1 MLMNY
6 GKEYV
11 SITLKLVMYAS
22 IYKPTKEIKVGLFIP
37 KKHAIC
43 LNVKKKWHW
52 GTRGSI
58 LTEIG
63 FRIVLFLYCF
73 VVILLSLFV
82 IVRLF

>member
-37 KKHAIC
+37 KNHAIC
-43 LNVKKKWHW
+43 LNVKKNNMTLRK
-52 GTRGSI
+52 
-58 LTEIG
+58 
-63 FRIVLFLYCF
+63 
-73 VVILLSLFV
+73 
-82 IVRLF
+82 

>member
-1 MLMNY
+1 MNY
-6 GKEYV
+6 EKEYV
-11 SITLKLVMYAS
+11 SITLNSVMYAS

-58 LTEIG
+58 LKEIG

-73 VVILLSLFV
+73 VDILLSLFV

>member
-37 KKHAIC
+37 KNDIEE
-43 LNVKKKWHW
+43 L
-52 GTRGSI
+52 
-58 LTEIG
+58 E
-63 FRIVLFLYCF
+63 
-73 VVILLSLFV
+73 
-82 IVRLF
+82 VRF